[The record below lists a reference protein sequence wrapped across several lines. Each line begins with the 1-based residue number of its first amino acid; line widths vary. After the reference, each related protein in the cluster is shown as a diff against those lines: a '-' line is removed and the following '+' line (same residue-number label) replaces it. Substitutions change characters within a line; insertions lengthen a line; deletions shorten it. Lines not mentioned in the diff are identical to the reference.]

1 MRQDAPSP
9 LPLLRIG
16 DAVEVYSFGV
26 HPGVITGFAP
36 VVTIQGRTMARAGWV
51 RVHLQDGRRWHGT
64 IADVA
69 HVEAGLP
76 PF

>member
-36 VVTIQGRTMARAGWV
+36 VVTIQGRTISRTGWV
-51 RVHLQDGRRWHGT
+51 RVHLQDGRIWNGT
-64 IADVA
+64 VSDFAP
-69 HVEAGLP
+69 VEGGLP